1 MGLVLEAVLL
11 GLLQGLTEFL
21 PISSS
26 GHVAIGMQLLGWD
39 PGGNLGFLVAVHL
52 GSLGAVLVFSFR
64 EIRAMLTTQPRL
76 LLVVIVATVPLA
88 VVGLLAKELVEE
100 LSRNLYAVGAFLL
113 LTAGLLAFARTRD
126 RGAGTSARLSVG
138 RAFFVGLAQALA
150 ILPGVSRS
158 GSTLAAGLTVGL
170 EREQAVRFAFLLAAP
185 AIAGAGLLLALK
197 GEWGEGIPLAAT
209 LSGTVVSFVASLV
222 AMKVMVAV
230 VARRRLGWFACY
242 CAAVGLFAIGYAF
255 TLTR

>member
-1 MGLVLEAVLL
+1 MVLDAVLL

-39 PGGNLGFLVAVHL
+39 PGANLGFTVAVHL
-52 GSLGAVLVFSFR
+52 GSLGAVLVFTFR

-76 LLVVIVATVPLA
+76 LWVVVVATLPLA
-88 VVGLLAKELVEE
+88 VVGLLAKDLVEE
-100 LSRNLYAVGAFLL
+100 LSRNLFAVGGFLL
-113 LTAGLLAFARTRD
+113 VTGGLLAFARTTD
-126 RGAGTSARLSVG
+126 RGSGLAVRLPLG
-138 RAFFVGLAQALA
+138 RAFLIGIAQALA

-197 GEWGEGIPLAAT
+197 GEWEEGVPLAAT
-209 LSGTVVSFVASLV
+209 LSGTLVSFFASLV
-222 AMKVMVAV
+222 AMKVTVFLV
-230 VARRRLGWFACY
+230 QRRRLGWFACY
-242 CAAVGLFAIGYAF
+242 CAAIGVFAIGYGF

>member
-1 MGLVLEAVLL
+1 MDLVLEAVLL

-26 GHVAIGMQLLGWD
+26 GHIAIGMQLLGWD
-39 PGGNLGFLVAVHL
+39 PGANLGFTVAVHL
-52 GSLGAVLVFSFR
+52 GSLGAVLVFSFK

-76 LLVVIVATVPLA
+76 LWVVVVATVPLA
-88 VVGLLAKELVEE
+88 VVGLLAKDLVEE
-100 LSRNLYAVGAFLL
+100 LSRNLFAVGAFLI
-113 LTAGLLAFARTRD
+113 LTAGLLAYARTRD
-126 RGAGTSARLSVG
+126 RGTATSARLSSG
-138 RAFFVGLAQALA
+138 RALLVGLAQALA

-158 GSTLAAGLTVGL
+158 GSTLAAGLTAGL

-185 AIAGAGLLLALK
+185 AIAGAGLLLAVK
-197 GEWGEGIPLAAT
+197 GDWGEGIPLAAT
-209 LSGTVVSFVASLV
+209 VSGTVVSFVASLV
-222 AMKVMVAV
+222 AMKVMVRV

-255 TLTR
+255 ALTR

>member
-1 MGLVLEAVLL
+1 MDLVLEAVLL

-26 GHVAIGMQLLGWD
+26 GHIAIGMQLLGWD
-39 PGGNLGFLVAVHL
+39 PGDNLAFVVAVHL

-64 EIRAMLTTQPRL
+64 EIRAMLTSQPRL

-88 VVGLLAKELVEE
+88 VVGLLAKDLVEE
-100 LSRNLYAVGAFLL
+100 LSRNLYAVGGFLI
-113 LTAGLLAFARTRD
+113 LTGTLLAYARTSD
-126 RGAGTSARLSVG
+126 RGDGTSVRLSLP

-158 GSTLAAGLTVGL
+158 GSTLTAGLAVGL

-197 GEWGEGIPLAAT
+197 GEWSGGVPLAAT
-209 LSGTVVSFVASLV
+209 VGGTVVSFVASLV
-222 AMKVMVAV
+222 AMKVMVTV
-230 VARRRLGWFACY
+230 VVRRRLGWFACY
-242 CAAVGLFAIGYAF
+242 CVAVGILAIVYA
-255 TLTR
+255 LTR

>member
-1 MGLVLEAVLL
+1 MDLILEAVLL

-26 GHVAIGMQLLGWD
+26 GHVAIGMHLLGWD

-64 EIRAMLTTQPRL
+64 EIRAMLTTRPRL
-76 LLVVIVATVPLA
+76 LWVVVVATVPLA
-88 VVGLLAKELVEE
+88 VVGLLAKDLVEE
-100 LSRNLYAVGAFLL
+100 LSRDLFAVGGFLL
-113 LTAGLLAFARTRD
+113 LTGGLLAYARTRD
-126 RGAGTSARLSVG
+126 QGTGTTDRLSFG
-138 RAFFVGLAQALA
+138 RALLVGLAQALA

-158 GSTLAAGLTVGL
+158 GSTLAAGLTAGL

-197 GEWGEGIPLAAT
+197 GEWSERLPLAAT

-222 AMKVMVAV
+222 AMRVMVAV

-242 CAAVGLFAIGYAF
+242 CVAVGIFAIVLGA
-255 TLTR
+255 TR

>member
-1 MGLVLEAVLL
+1 MLEAILL

-21 PISSS
+21 PVSSS

-64 EIRAMLTTQPRL
+64 EIRAMLTTQRRL
-76 LLVVIVATVPLA
+76 IWVVLVATVPLA
-88 VVGLLAKELVEE
+88 VVGLLAKDLVEE
-100 LSRNLYAVGAFLL
+100 LSRNLYAVGGFLL
-113 LTAGLLAFARTRD
+113 VTGGLLAYARIRD
-126 RGAGTSARLSVG
+126 EGTGTSERLSSG
-138 RAFFVGLAQALA
+138 KALAVGLAQAMA

-158 GSTLAAGLTVGL
+158 GSTLAAGLTAGL
-170 EREQAVRFAFLLAAP
+170 ERDQAVRFAFLLAAP

-197 GEWGEGIPLAAT
+197 GEWSEGLPLAAT
-209 LSGTVVSFVASLV
+209 LAGTVMSFVASLV
-222 AMKVMVAV
+222 AMKVMVQV

-242 CAAVGLFAIGYAF
+242 CAAVGLFAIGYAI

>member
-1 MGLVLEAVLL
+1 MLEAVLL

-39 PGGNLGFLVAVHL
+39 PGANLGFTVAVHL

-64 EIRAMLTTQPRL
+64 EIRAMLTTHPRL
-76 LLVVIVATVPLA
+76 LAVVVVATVPLA
-88 VVGLLAKELVEE
+88 VVGLLAKDLVEE
-100 LSRNLYAVGAFLL
+100 LSRNLFAVGGFLI
-113 LTAGLLAFARTRD
+113 LTAGLLAYARTRD
-126 RGAGTSARLSVG
+126 HGTGTTARLPLG
-138 RAFFVGLAQALA
+138 RALLVGLAQALA

-185 AIAGAGLLLALK
+185 AIAGAGLLLAVK
-197 GEWGEGIPLAAT
+197 GDWGEGIPLAAT
-209 LSGTVVSFVASLV
+209 VSGTAVSFVASLV
-222 AMKVMVAV
+222 AMKVMVRV

-255 TLTR
+255 ALTR